1 MSHDGFK
8 TTWKPFFWLLLFRD
22 VSLRAIGTWFSV
34 FRPCII
40 YLKIFVLTCFL
51 WSWDISGWTIFHI
64 SSIKNWFKA
73 KHVWIWC
80 FSPVKRVSLE
90 LGKINF
96 WFSIAF
102 PHLKEPL
109 EGRWDWYFFV
119 SKTLGGGFKYWFI
132 YLQPYLGKWSQ
143 FEFWICFNWIGF
155 FFTKSLTIWIHGV
168 FSLGK
173 ALVDFRPNGIPRGQG
188 PFKLLDVFF

>member
-1 MSHDGFK
+1 MSNDGLK
-8 TTWKPFFWLLLFRD
+8 TTWKPFFWLLFFRD

-90 LGKINF
+90 FGKIQL
-96 WFSIAF
+96 WFSIEF

-109 EGRWDWYFFV
+109 EGRWDSSY
-119 SKTLGGGFKYWFI
+119 
-132 YLQPYLGKWSQ
+132 
-143 FEFWICFNWIGF
+143 
-155 FFTKSLTIWIHGV
+155 TKFLTIKTSTVKKITWQN
-168 FSLGK
+168 FRELK
-173 ALVDFRPNGIPRGQG
+173 RPNGIPRGQG